1 MNTRTNHTTRRTLA
15 APLALGSL
23 ALLVSAA
30 LLSQGCTGYHSYPPI
45 KGSMASTNPNSPPV
59 DEIMIASLEW
69 VTTRYPVGGT
79 VISGETPEFAINLPR
94 GVRKSVYEHVAAK
107 VSDRAR
113 PLTPDNASLPTY
125 HIAELW
131 VRDGLAKVTVL
142 RPAHELGP
150 GPDGKPVYQG
160 ITLRIEGGLHP
171 WRVVRHQVWE
181 VGTIQLPELYFC
193 PGSEPTPPPPE
204 PPADAAYEP
213 VREPEPPAP
222 SAVAPDSN

>member
-1 MNTRTNHTTRRTLA
+1 MTTPLNPASRRPLV
-15 APLALGSL
+15 APLAAG
-23 ALLVSAA
+23 LLVSAA
-30 LLSQGCTGYHSYPPI
+30 IFAQGCTGYHSYPPI

-59 DEIMIASLEW
+59 DELMIVSLDW

-79 VISGETPEFAINLPR
+79 VISGQTPEFAINLPR
-94 GVRKSVYEHVAAK
+94 GVRKSVYEYVAEK

-113 PLTPDNASLPTY
+113 PLTPENAETLPVY

-142 RPAHELGP
+142 RPAYELGP
-150 GPDGKPVYQG
+150 APNGKPVYQG

-171 WRVVRHQVWE
+171 WRVTRHQVWE

-193 PGSEPTPPPPE
+193 PGSEPEPQPPE

-213 VREPEPPAP
+213 VKDPEPPAP
-222 SAVAPDSN
+222 SAVAPESN